1 MSKRLAQV
9 LVMAV
14 ATLGLTAPLA
24 AQSRTAVSSAEIDAA
39 VTRPA
44 AGKGDVVR
52 DLLKTD
58 QARKI
63 AGQMG
68 VSEQE
73 LSARVNSL
81 DQATL
86 DRLAAQVQGQAGD
99 EALAGGNTVT
109 IGYAALAI
117 ILLVVIILLIA

>member
-1 MSKRLAQV
+1 MSKRLPLFLLLAGT
-9 LVMAV
+9 M
-14 ATLGLTAPLA
+14 LGPTTPLLG
-24 AQSRTAVSSAEIDAA
+24 QSRTAVSGAELDAA
-39 VTRPA
+39 VTTPA
-44 AGKGDVVR
+44 TGRGSTVR

-58 QARKI
+58 QARAI

-68 VSEQE
+68 VSEAE
-73 LSARVNSL
+73 LAARVAALSP
-81 DQATL
+81 AAL
-86 DRLAAQVQGQAGD
+86 DRLASQAQVDD